1 LTGYKR
7 GMTERTKRAWQR
19 TLAFAE
25 AEDPALAPLVRAVA
39 GTSLGRLYPV
49 TAVDTLSFAARDQW
63 WLDQTA
69 QALAPVAIALLGEA
83 EGYAVVGFS
92 DLHPERERLLE
103 TTVPQEAAEKAASL
117 LAEWP
122 ETD

>member
-1 LTGYKR
+1 MTGYKHR
-7 GMTERTKRAWQR
+7 MTERTKRAWQR

-49 TAVDTLSFAARDQW
+49 TAVNALSFAARDQW

-69 QALAPVAIALLGEA
+69 QALAPVAIALLDEA
-83 EGYAVVGFS
+83 QGYAVVGFN
-92 DLHPERERLLE
+92 DLNMEQERLLE
-103 TTVPQEAAEKAASL
+103 TRLPQEAADTAAKL

>member
-1 LTGYKR
+1 MNQR
-7 GMTERTKRAWQR
+7 TERAWQR

-49 TAVDTLSFAARDQW
+49 TAVNTLSFAARDQW
-63 WLDQTA
+63 WLDQST
-69 QALAPVAIALLGEA
+69 QALAPVAIALLGDE

-92 DLHPERERLLE
+92 DRQEQERLLE
-103 TTVPQEAAEKAASL
+103 TLVAQEAADEAALL
-117 LAEWP
+117 LASWP
-122 ETD
+122 D

>member
-1 LTGYKR
+1 MGYKHK
-7 GMTERTKRAWQR
+7 MTERTKRAWQR

-49 TAVDTLSFAARDQW
+49 TAVNTLSFAARDQW
-63 WLDQTA
+63 WLDQSA
-69 QALAPVAIALLGEA
+69 QALAPVAIALLGDTG
-83 EGYAVVGFS
+83 GYAVVGFS
-92 DLHPERERLLE
+92 DLHLEQERLLQ
-103 TTVPQEAAEKAASL
+103 TKVPQEAAEKAALL

>member
-1 LTGYKR
+1 
-7 GMTERTKRAWQR
+7 MTERTKRAWQQ

-49 TAVDTLSFAARDQW
+49 TTVNTLNFAARDQW
-63 WLDQTA
+63 WLDQSD

-92 DLHPERERLLE
+92 EQDLAQERLLE
-103 TTVPQEAAEKAASL
+103 TTEAAEAAEKAATL

>member
-1 LTGYKR
+1 
-7 GMTERTKRAWQR
+7 MTERTQRAWQR

-25 AEDPALAPLVRAVA
+25 AEDPGLAPLVRAVA

-49 TAVDTLSFAARDQW
+49 TAVNTLSFAARDQW
-63 WLDQTA
+63 WLDQS
-69 QALAPVAIALLGEA
+69 LAPVAIALLGDA
-83 EGYAVVGFS
+83 EGYAVVGFNEVS
-92 DLHPERERLLE
+92 SEQERLLQ
-103 TTVPQEAAEKAASL
+103 TRLAQEAAETAAEL